1 MAKNDFY
8 FFKWYG
14 SRSPSWIFLK
24 IIFGHVTVTEC
35 SKSAF
40 VYQSDDFYRAMLCIT
55 HYCIIF
61 FIGKIFLYVIATG
74 KIRNSETPFCLNMH
88 HFCKKCN
95 RISVPYM
102 GRYAAEESQLTACNA
117 NLRHLFSHSPRWLHS
132 IIITIVIPPITIH
145 SNN

>member
-1 MAKNDFY
+1 MGVLGDF
-8 FFKWYG
+8 
-14 SRSPSWIFLK
+14 RPLNL
-24 IIFGHVTVTEC
+24 IIH
-35 SKSAF
+35 
-40 VYQSDDFYRAMLCIT
+40 YRDPQKAHPCVNPRHLT

-117 NLRHLFSHSPRWLHS
+117 NLRHLFSHSPR
-132 IIITIVIPPITIH
+132 
-145 SNN
+145 